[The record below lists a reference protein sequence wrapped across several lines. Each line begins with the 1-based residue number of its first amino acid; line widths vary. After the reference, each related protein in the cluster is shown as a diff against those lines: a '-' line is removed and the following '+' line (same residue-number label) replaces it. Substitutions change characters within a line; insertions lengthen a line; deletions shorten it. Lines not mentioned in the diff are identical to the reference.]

1 MTDNLIIKN
10 LMHSYLKVLFSF
22 KMKYIPREK
31 VKDSMSHAYNHIAL
45 DCKVLS
51 TQIVFEFYCKFLDL
65 HKMLNV
71 IMPHKVLRFILTAD
85 KIALL
90 LLWFN

>member
-31 VKDSMSHAYNHIAL
+31 VKDSLSYAYIINHIAL

-65 HKMLNV
+65 HKKLNV

-90 LLWFN
+90 

>member
-22 KMKYIPREK
+22 KMKYISREK
-31 VKDSMSHAYNHIAL
+31 VKDSMSHAYINNNIVL

-65 HKMLNV
+65 HKKLNV
-71 IMPHKVLRFILTAD
+71 IMPHIVLRFILTAD
-85 KIALL
+85 KIALQ
-90 LLWFN
+90 

>member
-1 MTDNLIIKN
+1 
-10 LMHSYLKVLFSF
+10 MHSYLKVLFSF

-90 LLWFN
+90 RLWFN

>member
-22 KMKYIPREK
+22 KMKYISREK
-31 VKDSMSHAYNHIAL
+31 VKDSMSHAYINNHIVL

-51 TQIVFEFYCKFLDL
+51 TQIVFEFYCQFLDL
-65 HKMLNV
+65 HKKLKV
-71 IMPHKVLRFILTAD
+71 IMPHIVLRFILTAD
-85 KIALL
+85 KIALQ
-90 LLWFN
+90 